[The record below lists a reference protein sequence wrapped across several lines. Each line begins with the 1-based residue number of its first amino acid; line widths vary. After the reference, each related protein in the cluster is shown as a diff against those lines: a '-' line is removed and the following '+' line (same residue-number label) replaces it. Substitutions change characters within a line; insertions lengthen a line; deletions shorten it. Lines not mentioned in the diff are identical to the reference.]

1 MLNFHIIWT
10 LIMLAIFIAI
20 IGWAFSARRRDDFE
34 AASRLP
40 LDQDHNDK
48 IPSPANPPEQP

>member
-1 MLNFHIIWT
+1 
-10 LIMLAIFIAI
+10 MLAIFIAI